1 MTQILLE
8 KLKSRF
14 KKQPRER
21 DEEFKK
27 KHIVWLRKPK
37 EKGFF
42 RNKKH
47 TMVIEISRNFH
58 V

>member
-14 KKQPRER
+14 KKQPRERER

-42 RNKKH
+42 RSKKH
-47 TMVIEISRNFH
+47 NGN
-58 V
+58 